1 MKKVGRP
8 LEKQNGIHCTCL
20 SFDKETF
27 LKFKELSKD
36 LNKKS
41 ITAFLEDLMR
51 EQLKVSKKK
60 SETEET

>member
-8 LEKQNGIHCTCL
+8 VEKENGVHCTCL

-36 LNKKS
+36 LHKKS

-51 EQLKVSKKK
+51 EQLKVSKQK
-60 SETEET
+60 SDLEDT